1 MRVYVYLHTNQSVLK
16 MKESYTATPRL
27 LYVATQLFLKQGFAA
42 TSVDQIC
49 RTTGVSKGAFFHYY
63 RSKDEAAEAAI
74 EYYWE
79 LLDEYLF
86 FGLELFEPKPKLER
100 IRERMIELP
109 EHLHFENGSL
119 LGVLANEVEVSQA
132 GIREKLESVYD
143 RWSGKLA
150 EALEATGYEAHFS
163 KRLARQWIAVYEGA
177 VAQAK
182 AYNDKTIIR
191 EQLELFAKLAY
202 RQ

>member
-1 MRVYVYLHTNQSVLK
+1 MR
-16 MKESYTATPRL
+16 ESYTATPRL

-63 RSKDEAAEAAI
+63 HSKDDAAEAAI
-74 EYYWE
+74 DYFWE
-79 LLDEYLF
+79 LLDDYLF
-86 FGLELFEPKPKLER
+86 GGLDLFEPSPKIER

-119 LGVLANEVEVSQA
+119 LAVVANEVSDSQR
-132 GIREKLESVYD
+132 GIRVKLEETYD
-143 RWSGKLA
+143 KWSDKLA
-150 EALEATGYEAHFS
+150 AALEATGYETQFS

-182 AYNDKTIIR
+182 AHGDKNIIR
-191 EQLELFAKLAY
+191 EQLELFGKLAY

>member
-1 MRVYVYLHTNQSVLK
+1 MRD
-16 MKESYTATPRL
+16 SYTATPRL

-63 RSKDEAAEAAI
+63 RTKDEAAEAAI
-74 EYYWE
+74 EYFWE
-79 LLDEYLF
+79 LLDDYLF
-86 FGLELFEPKPKLER
+86 GGLEFFEPTPRLER

-119 LGVLANEVEVSQA
+119 TAILVNEVGDSQA
-132 GIREKLESVYD
+132 GIRAKIEETYD

-150 EALEATGYEAHFS
+150 AALEATGYETQFS
-163 KRLARQWIAVYEGA
+163 QRLARQWIAVYEGA

-182 AYNDKTIIR
+182 AHRDNNIVR
-191 EQLELFAKLAY
+191 EQLELFRKLAY
-202 RQ
+202 R

>member
-1 MRVYVYLHTNQSVLK
+1 
-16 MKESYTATPRL
+16 MKDSYTATPRL

-42 TSVDQIC
+42 TTVDQIC

-74 EYYWE
+74 DYYWG
-79 LLDEYLF
+79 LLDDYLF
-86 FGLELFEPKPKLER
+86 GGLELFEPNPKLER

-119 LGVLANEVEVSQA
+119 LAVVANEAADSQA
-132 GIREKLESVYD
+132 GIRTKLEETYD

-150 EALEATGYEAHFS
+150 AALEATGYEPQFS
-163 KRLARQWIAVYEGA
+163 RRLARHWIAVYEGA

-182 AYNDKTIIR
+182 AHRDMSIVR
-191 EQLELFAKLAY
+191 EQLELFGKLAY